1 MKRTMVS
8 LAGVVVAVLALG
20 LGAGAAA
27 DVSAHGTAGQ
37 HGTPAHVRIADGKS
51 PTGTTGTTGTTDTT
65 VSSTVVA

>member
-8 LAGVVVAVLALG
+8 LAGIVAAVLALG
-20 LGAGAAA
+20 LGAGAA

-37 HGTPAHVRIADGKS
+37 HGTPAHVRLADGKS